1 MTTQE
6 KKYLILNITSNN
18 HFEGRIMSEGEL
30 YRYEYE
36 DFSSIKKMALDKNI
50 TIVIV
55 EATEPIV
62 KIIPEVKVILNK

>member
-1 MTTQE
+1 MTTEE
-6 KKYLILNITSNN
+6 KKYLLLNITENN
-18 HFEGRIMSEGEL
+18 QFEGRIISEGEL

-36 DFSSIKKMALDKNI
+36 DFLTFKRMVLDKNI

-55 EATEPIV
+55 EATEPII

>member
-6 KKYLILNITSNN
+6 KKYLILNITANN
-18 HFEGRIMSEGEL
+18 HFEGRIMSEQEL

>member
-6 KKYLILNITSNN
+6 KKYLILNITANN

-36 DFSSIKKMALDKNI
+36 DFSSIKKTALDKNI